1 MPNINI
7 SITGQA
13 SSSANGT
20 ITDAVVLQKVND
32 VILHLQEKSFRDPPQ
47 QDPAVPPKA

>member
-7 SITGQA
+7 SVTGQA

-20 ITDAVVLQKVND
+20 ITDPAILQKVND
-32 VILHLQEKSFRDPPQ
+32 VIRHLQDKSFTGQQ
-47 QDPAVPPKA
+47 QDPPSNPTPV